1 MCVLRYDGK
10 LCTACSRH
18 CAKARG
24 NKLQNTVRL
33 NQIDTL
39 TFRRRLLLKTL
50 TVPTNGV
57 QGVQLLLDGVV
68 DYLPNPLEVPN
79 YALDT
84 AKDEEKVR
92 TYRI

>member
-1 MCVLRYDGK
+1 MFEVQRLITRYSCIG
-10 LCTACSRH
+10 R
-18 CAKARG
+18 
-24 NKLQNTVRL
+24 
-33 NQIDTL
+33 
-39 TFRRRLLLKTL
+39 
-50 TVPTNGV
+50 

-92 TYRI
+92 GLCGRRQGEIRFYRRSRVS